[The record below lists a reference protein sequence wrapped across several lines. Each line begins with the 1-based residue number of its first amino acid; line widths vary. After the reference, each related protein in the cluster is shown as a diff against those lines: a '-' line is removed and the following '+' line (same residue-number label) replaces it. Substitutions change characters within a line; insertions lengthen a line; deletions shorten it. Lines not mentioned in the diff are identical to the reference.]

1 MLDALAACLLQ
12 LYSSTGSSS
21 SMGHRRAR
29 EHFRIWCSTVPGVP
43 AAFAHAEVENTVAL
57 ENCTIKYIHF
67 YSHLPLNV
75 SIFDTPRN
83 LLNSFVKIESHTK
96 GNTKLFEK
104 LWTFE
109 FLVSPARC
117 WFWMGASPLA
127 VPLAPDR
134 ESLIEKLPTYKNVIQ
149 KNSKLVD
156 REYKYQ

>member
-21 SMGHRRAR
+21 SMGDRCAR

-104 LWTFE
+104 L
-109 FLVSPARC
+109 
-117 WFWMGASPLA
+117 
-127 VPLAPDR
+127 
-134 ESLIEKLPTYKNVIQ
+134 
-149 KNSKLVD
+149 
-156 REYKYQ
+156 